1 MSEKD
6 DPQKFLGSSHHQLKT
21 DANELD
27 ADTREKLLQI
37 QHRALESSLEKKSN
51 FPTWISM
58 PLMCFI
64 TALIF
69 IALIYVKP
77 NSGPQTDNSLEDLE
91 VLMANDPIEFYENL
105 EFLQKWKDPKNE
117 KKDN

>member
-37 QHRALESSLEKKSN
+37 QHGAGSEKQHK
-51 FPTWISM
+51 M
-58 PLMCFI
+58 
-64 TALIF
+64 
-69 IALIYVKP
+69 
-77 NSGPQTDNSLEDLE
+77 G
-91 VLMANDPIEFYENL
+91 
-105 EFLQKWKDPKNE
+105 
-117 KKDN
+117 